1 MKLEIKDCK
10 HPWENLQVLA
20 TGEVRVC
27 CWSSQHLGNLNKDTL
42 DDIWLGKTLQELR
55 EFVKS
60 NKLHP
65 ICNGAP
71 CPYVQSYIKN

>member
-10 HPWENLQVLA
+10 HPWENLQILA
-20 TGEVRVC
+20 TGEIRVC
-27 CWSSQHLGNLNKDTL
+27 CWSVLPLANLNKNSL
-42 DDIWLGKTLQELR
+42 DEVWHGKTLDELR

-65 ICNGAP
+65 VCNNAP
-71 CPYVQSYIKN
+71 CPYVQGYLNK